1 MGKNDFDIDFDFEEE
16 YGFDP
21 KSFLGTEEYD
31 DNIDLNAF
39 SDEEL
44 GLTSQ
49 EASEKPEDAADEAES
64 DFDLDDDL
72 DIDDFL
78 NMGSQEE
85 TNEEE
90 DPEEAEDWAEESE
103 EEDSEEAAEEDAV
116 EEESEE
122 EAYEEDAEFE
132 DEDLPEDTEPEE
144 IAMNE
149 EMEYME
155 EDELAEEAVFEDE
168 ELPEESEEETFQFD
182 EEASDEEEEDTPK
195 KRKQKK
201 ERKPI
206 QMPKITLPKFT
217 LPKLK
222 TPNIFTRFYDLY
234 FAPVLTKS
242 WQQEP
247 QQDPNNPRRR
257 RKKTKA
263 QIFKEVYLPPIIV
276 CLCLILVMSF
286 VIGSLSNVIEQRRI
300 DKEAEQMQLDA
311 SISAAQQ
318 AEQAT
323 QVILAKAEQLAA
335 GYDYDNA
342 IGVLESLGDLTQ
354 YPEVSAKRA
363 EYVTARDSLMEYQDP
378 TLIPNLSFHVLVNDM
393 VRAKADETYG
403 GSYNRNFVTTG
414 EFTKILTDLYSNGYV
429 LVDFDSFVDSTTD
442 LNGNE
447 QFHKKSLFLPA
458 DKKPV
463 MITETMVN
471 YFAYMV
477 DPDKDG
483 IPDAKGASFAS
494 KLVVDSFGDIR
505 AEYVDASGQTLV
517 GNYDLVPILE
527 DFIKEHPDFSYQGAR
542 AILAVTGDEG
552 VFGYRINSSVVASK
566 GNDYYER
573 EVAGAKQIVQALKDK
588 GYTIACYTYANKN
601 YANMNA
607 NNITADLTSWTQQ
620 ITSVIGEVDTFVFAK
635 NGNISDYN
643 GSAFQVMYSTG
654 FRYFIS
660 NADQPKTDVNPT
672 YIRQNRLL
680 VTGET
685 MAHFSSRFTG
695 MFDCSAILDVN
706 ARGNVPT
713 G

>member
-31 DNIDLNAF
+31 DKIDLNAF

-49 EASEKPEDAADEAES
+49 EVSENADDAAAAETD
-64 DFDLDDDL
+64 DFDLNEDL

-85 TNEEE
+85 KHQEE
-90 DPEEAEDWAEESE
+90 DPEDWAEDDEADDE
-103 EEDSEEAAEEDAV
+103 EPEFTDDEDSDED
-116 EEESEE
+116 
-122 EAYEEDAEFE
+122 AYEEEYEDEEFE
-132 DEDLPEDTEPEE
+132 DDADLPEEEEPEE

-149 EMEYME
+149 EEMDYIE
-155 EDELAEEAVFEDE
+155 EEELTEEVFEDE
-168 ELPEESEEETFQFD
+168 VLPEEAQEETFQFD
-182 EEASDEEEEDTPK
+182 EEESEDDEEESPK
-195 KRKQKK
+195 KKRQPRPKK

-206 QMPKITLPKFT
+206 QLPKITLPKI
-217 LPKLK
+217 K
-222 TPNIFTRFYDLY
+222 TPNIFTKFYDLY

-257 RKKTKA
+257 RRKTRA
-263 QIFKEVYLPPIIV
+263 QIFKEVYLPPIVV
-276 CLCLILVMSF
+276 CLCMILVMSF
-286 VIGSLSNVIEQRRI
+286 VIGSLSNAIEQRRI
-300 DKEAEQMQLDA
+300 DKEAAQSQLDA
-311 SISAAQQ
+311 SISAAAQ

-323 QVILAKAEQLAA
+323 QRVLAEAARLAQ
-335 GYDYDNA
+335 GYDYDAA
-342 IGVLESLGDLTQ
+342 IQAIESLGDLTQ
-354 YPEVSAKRA
+354 YPDEVSAKRA
-363 EYVTARDSLMEYQDP
+363 EYVTARDSLVEYQDP
-378 TLIPNLSFHVLVNDM
+378 TYIPNLSFHVLVNDM
-393 VRAKADETYG
+393 VRAKADATYG
-403 GSYNRNFVTTG
+403 GNYNRNFVTTE
-414 EFTKILTDLYSNGYV
+414 EFSKILTDLYSNGYV
-429 LVDFDSFVDSTTD
+429 LVDFDSFIDVTTD

-447 QFHKKSLFLPA
+447 QFHRKSMYLPA

-471 YFAYMV
+471 YFAYMI

-483 IPDAKGASFAS
+483 VPDSKGAGFAS
-494 KLVVDSFGDIR
+494 KLIVDSYGDIK
-505 AEYVDASGQTLV
+505 AEYVDSNGQTLV

-527 DFIKEHPDFSYQGAR
+527 DFIEAHPDFSYRGAR

-552 VFGYRINSSVVASK
+552 VFGYRINSSVVATK
-566 GNDYYER
+566 GNDYYDK
-573 EVAGAKQIVQALKDK
+573 EVAGAKQIVQALQNK
-588 GYTIACYTYANKN
+588 GYTIACYTYENKN

-607 NNITADLTSWTQQ
+607 NNITADLQAWNQQ
-620 ITSVIGEVDTFVFAK
+620 ITSVIGQVNTFVFAK
-635 NGNISDYN
+635 NGNLSNYSSSSFD
-643 GSAFQVMYSTG
+643 VMYDAG
-654 FRYFIS
+654 FRYYIS
-660 NADQPKTDVNPT
+660 NGETPMTEVNTT